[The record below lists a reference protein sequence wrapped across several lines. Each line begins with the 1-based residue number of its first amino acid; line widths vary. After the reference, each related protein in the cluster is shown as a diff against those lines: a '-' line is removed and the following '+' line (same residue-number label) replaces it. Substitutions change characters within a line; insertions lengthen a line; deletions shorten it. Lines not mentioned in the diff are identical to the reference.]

1 MVPASRLGYRI
12 TPKFVSVFFG
22 RMFNHPHSVLTE
34 PMLRPE
40 LQDVAQFADAV
51 SNVVETHR
59 RVAMHYFNDGSVE
72 DACPPLR
79 ALLHV
84 MRDGH
89 FEGQG
94 LDGAAIR
101 SLFTR
106 EAMLASPWYR
116 ERLRAKQQIDLRLW
130 RGHSDYLA
138 RFLGSDGHAEEAE
151 RLGIRERLARARATV
166 ERVRSAAYLEEL
178 SGTIGAEPAIARA
191 QAKG

>member
-1 MVPASRLGYRI
+1 VVPASRLGYRI
-12 TPKFVSVFFG
+12 TPKFVGVFFG

-40 LQDVAQFADAV
+40 LQDAAQFADAV

-72 DACPPLR
+72 EACPPLR

-89 FEGQG
+89 FEGQS
-94 LDGAAIR
+94 LADPALR
-101 SLFTR
+101 SLFAR
-106 EAMLASPWYR
+106 EAMLASGWYR

-138 RFLGSDGHAEEAE
+138 RFLASDGHAEEAE
-151 RLGIRERLARARATV
+151 RLDIRGRLARARAMV
-166 ERVRSAAYLEEL
+166 ERVRSASYLDEL

-191 QAKG
+191 RATP